1 MNKTKQLFASLIL
14 TFLSLGTAQA
24 YDYDTNLPKG
34 VTWLSRAVYDLHMQ
48 ILWICVA
55 VGVAVFGVMF
65 YSIFHHRKSK
75 GHKPAQFYHNTKVEV
90 IWVTIPA
97 IIIVVMGWL
106 ATGLMRE
113 MYHVED
119 SDMTVIV
126 TGHQFYWEYKILGK
140 DGDAAKDIHF
150 DSELD
155 VASKNAR
162 DDEDIDPLTVPNYL
176 LNVNEPLVIPIH
188 KKIRFVLTAADVI
201 HSWWVPDLGWK
212 KDANPGFTNEAWAN
226 IENESWMTGDI
237 ETCESVPKERWSEAD
252 KEMCATLK
260 AWRNTDKK
268 SWSSNKNSV
277 CHEVWDSIKVAAVYR
292 GQCTELCGAGHGF
305 MPVVVIAMKQADYD
319 KWSETKLNPEKFC
332 KSGNAEVADM
342 THEELIYKGSLV
354 YSAKC
359 ESCHGRDG
367 GGGVGPSLMTSTIV
381 KGDINDLANIVLN
394 GKGPIMPAFAKQPR
408 LAAHELAEVITY
420 VRDRFGNKKDD
431 EIQPSAIK
439 EMLVGEHKNTLTVAP
454 SSEATQKSVDSN
466 AEEKA
471 NIKENV
477 DVSAKLT
484 LDELVAKGEGV
495 YASNCLGCHQAHG
508 EGMPPM
514 FPALAGSS
522 VVNGDIDAQINL
534 MLNGKNSMPA
544 FGKTLNALDFAA
556 VLAYTRNNLGN
567 SMGDFKQPSEIQSL
581 IIALPAG
588 AE

>member
-1 MNKTKQLFASLIL
+1 
-14 TFLSLGTAQA
+14 
-24 YDYDTNLPKG
+24 
-34 VTWLSRAVYDLHMQ
+34 
-48 ILWICVA
+48 
-55 VGVAVFGVMF
+55 
-65 YSIFHHRKSK
+65 
-75 GHKPAQFYHNTKVEV
+75 
-90 IWVTIPA
+90 
-97 IIIVVMGWL
+97 
-106 ATGLMRE
+106 
-113 MYHVED
+113 
-119 SDMTVIV
+119 
-126 TGHQFYWEYKILGK
+126 
-140 DGDAAKDIHF
+140 
-150 DSELD
+150 
-155 VASKNAR
+155 
-162 DDEDIDPLTVPNYL
+162 
-176 LNVNEPLVIPIH
+176 
-188 KKIRFVLTAADVI
+188 
-201 HSWWVPDLGWK
+201 
-212 KDANPGFTNEAWAN
+212 
-226 IENESWMTGDI
+226 
-237 ETCESVPKERWSEAD
+237 
-252 KEMCATLK
+252 
-260 AWRNTDKK
+260 
-268 SWSSNKNSV
+268 
-277 CHEVWDSIKVAAVYR
+277 
-292 GQCTELCGAGHGF
+292 
-305 MPVVVIAMKQADYD
+305 
-319 KWSETKLNPEKFC
+319 
-332 KSGNAEVADM
+332 
-342 THEELIYKGSLV
+342 
-354 YSAKC
+354 
-359 ESCHGRDG
+359 
-367 GGGVGPSLMTSTIV
+367 
-381 KGDINDLANIVLN
+381 
-394 GKGPIMPAFAKQPR
+394 MPAFAKQPR